1 MIHIRPAGPA
11 DGLAIAQ
18 VRAKSWRIAYSD
30 VLPAQMLA
38 ELTSPAAVAREAE
51 WRSTHPLD
59 GVLIAET
66 AADADA
72 GGPEAELIGFAA
84 FGPERSEDDEPGW
97 PGAQPPEHGRAELYA
112 IYVAPDYWSS
122 GAGQALMDAVLALAA
137 SSGYTDISLWVME
150 ANERARRFYEL
161 AGFQVTGESAIL
173 GRLVGVTQI
182 RYRRLV
188 G

>member
-1 MIHIRPAGPA
+1 M
-11 DGLAIAQ
+11 
-18 VRAKSWRIAYSD
+18 AYSD

-51 WRSTHPLD
+51 WRSTHRLD

-66 AADADA
+66 AAETAADADA
-72 GGPEAELIGFAA
+72 DGPEADADGGGPEAGPIGFAA

-97 PGAQPPEHGRAELYA
+97 PGPQPPEHGRAELYA

-122 GAGQALMDAVLALAA
+122 GAGQALIDGVLALAA

-173 GRLVGVTQI
+173 GRLAGVTQI